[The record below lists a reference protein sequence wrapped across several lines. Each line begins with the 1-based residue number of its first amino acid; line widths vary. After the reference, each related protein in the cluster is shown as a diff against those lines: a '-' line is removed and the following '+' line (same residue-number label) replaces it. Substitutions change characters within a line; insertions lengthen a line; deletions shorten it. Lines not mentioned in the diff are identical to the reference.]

1 MFNRSSLSIPVIC
14 APMFLVTGP
23 DLVREAC
30 LAGLVGVLPRHN
42 ARTLDQFEE
51 WLDAIQAARKEALAH
66 SAKVGPLVVNVTAK
80 LPAAE
85 IEETLALAARYGVET
100 VISVNGGPRE
110 VVRVAHSMNMGVLH
124 DVISVEFA
132 KKAIDQGV
140 DGLIAIGLGGG
151 GHSGPLSHLTL
162 IEKIRTIFKGPL
174 VMAGGVSTGAG
185 VRAAEVL
192 GADYAYMGTRFIAT
206 KEADAPA
213 DYKQMLVESTSQ
225 DLVFTPNVTGVSANW
240 LKPSLKRCGI
250 DIETLAKPGAERFAH
265 LPTDIRPWRDIWS
278 GGQGIDLIDDIPDVA
293 TLVARLV
300 REYDIAC
307 VRSNSLSA
315 MRNI

>member
-1 MFNRSSLSIPVIC
+1 MFDRSSLSIPVIC

-23 DLVREAC
+23 SLVREAC

-42 ARTLDQFEE
+42 ARTLEQFEE
-51 WLDAIQAARKEALAH
+51 WLDAIQAARKEALAQ
-66 SAKVGPLVVNVTAK
+66 STKVGPLVVNVSAK
-80 LPAAE
+80 LAAAE
-85 IEETLALAARYGVET
+85 LEETLALAGRYGVTT
-100 VISVNGGPRE
+100 VISVGGGPRE

-151 GHSGPLSHLTL
+151 GHSGLLSHLTL
-162 IEKIRTIFKGPL
+162 IEKIRMIFKGPL

-213 DYKQMLVESTSQ
+213 DYKQMLVDSTSE
-225 DLVFTPNVTGVSANW
+225 DLVYTPNVTGVSANW

-250 DIETLAKPGAERFAH
+250 DIETLAKPGAERFDH
-265 LPTDIRPWRDIWS
+265 LPTNIRPWRDIWS

-293 TLVARLV
+293 SLVARLV
-300 REYDIAC
+300 REYQAAC
-307 VRSNSLSA
+307 ACREA
-315 MRNI
+315 

>member
-1 MFNRSSLSIPVIC
+1 MFDRSSLSLPVIC

-23 DLVREAC
+23 NLVREAC

-42 ARTLDQFEE
+42 ARTLEQFEE
-51 WLDAIQAARKEALAH
+51 WLDAIQTARKEALAH
-66 SAKVGPLVVNVTAK
+66 STKVGPLVVNVSAK

-85 IEETLALAARYGVET
+85 LEETLALAGRYGVET
-100 VISVNGGPRE
+100 VISVGGGPRE
-110 VVRVAHSMNMGVLH
+110 VVRVAHLKSMGVFH

-132 KKAIDQGV
+132 KKAIGQGV

-151 GHSGPLSHLTL
+151 GHSGLLSHLTL
-162 IEKIRTIFKGPL
+162 IEKIRMIFKGPL
-174 VMAGGVSTGAG
+174 VMAGGISTGAG

-213 DYKQMLVESTSQ
+213 DYKQMLVESTSE
-225 DLVFTPNVTGVSANW
+225 DLVYTPNVTGVPANW
-240 LKPSLKRCGI
+240 LKPSLRRCGI
-250 DIETLAKPGAERFAH
+250 DIETLAKPGAGRFDH
-265 LPTDIRPWRDIWS
+265 LPNDIRPWRDIWS
-278 GGQGIDLIDDIPDVA
+278 GGQGIDLIDDVPDVA

-300 REYDIAC
+300 REYEAAC
-307 VRSNSLSA
+307 RRRDA
-315 MRNI
+315 

>member
-1 MFNRSSLSIPVIC
+1 MFNRSSLSLPVIC

-23 DLVREAC
+23 KLVREAC

-42 ARTLDQFEE
+42 ARTLGQFEE
-51 WLDAIQAARKEALAH
+51 WLDTIQAARKVAH
-66 SAKVGPLVVNVTAK
+66 SSTIGPLVVNVSAK
-80 LPAAE
+80 LPTAE

-100 VISVNGGPRE
+100 VISVGGGPRE
-110 VVRVAHSMNMGVLH
+110 VVRVAHGKGMGVLH
-124 DVISVEFA
+124 DVISLEFA
-132 KKAIDQGV
+132 EKAIGQGV

-151 GHSGPLSHLTL
+151 GHSGRLSHLTL
-162 IEKIRTIFKGPL
+162 IEKIRTRFKGPL
-174 VMAGGVSTGAG
+174 VMAGGISTGAG

-213 DYKQMLVESTSQ
+213 DYKQMLVDSTSE
-225 DLVFTPNVTGVSANW
+225 DLVYTPNITGVSANW
-240 LKPSLKRCGI
+240 LKPSLRRCGI
-250 DIETLAKPGAERFAH
+250 EIETLAVPRAGRFDH
-265 LPTDIRPWRDIWS
+265 LPADIRPWRDIWS

-300 REYDIAC
+300 GEYQTAC
-307 VRSNSLSA
+307 KD
-315 MRNI
+315 

>member
-1 MFNRSSLSIPVIC
+1 MFNRSSLSLPVIC

-42 ARTLDQFEE
+42 ARTLEQFEE
-51 WLDAIQAARKEALAH
+51 WLDTIQTARKNALSSKVGALA
-66 SAKVGPLVVNVTAK
+66 VNVSAK
-80 LPAAE
+80 LPVAE
-85 IEETLALAARYGVET
+85 IEESLALAARYGVET
-100 VISVNGGPRE
+100 VISVGGGPRE
-110 VVRVAHSMNMGVLH
+110 VVRVAHEKGMGVLH
-124 DVISVEFA
+124 DVISLDFA
-132 KKAIDQGV
+132 NKAISQGV

-151 GHSGPLSHLTL
+151 GHSGLLCHLAL
-162 IEKIRTIFKGPL
+162 IEKIRTTFKGPL
-174 VMAGGVSTGAG
+174 VMAGGISTGAG

-213 DYKQMLVESTSQ
+213 DYKQMLVESTSE
-225 DLVFTPNVTGVSANW
+225 DLVYTPNVTGVSANW
-240 LKPSLKRCGI
+240 LKPSLRRCGVDI
-250 DIETLAKPGAERFAH
+250 DTLATPSAGRFDH

-300 REYDIAC
+300 REYQAAYKD
-307 VRSNSLSA
+307 
-315 MRNI
+315 